1 MSEDDTADDSTS
13 PGNDS
18 RPPVAC
24 TISEERAGE
33 RADWMEDDL
42 LPTYAGYDELDDGV
56 TVRFAGADATL
67 QHVARFVAEEKECC
81 AFADYRVEVTPP
93 FEETRLTITGPEG
106 TKEMFAEEFV
116 GRLEGEVPLEPPK

>member
-1 MSEDDTADDSTS
+1 MSEDESTHG
-13 PGNDS
+13 PTPTEDDS

-42 LPTYAGYDELDDGV
+42 LPAYAGYDELDDGV
-56 TVRFAGADATL
+56 TVRFDGADATL
-67 QHVARFVAEEKECC
+67 RHVARFVAEEKDCC
-81 AFADYRVEVTPP
+81 AFADYRVEVSPP

-116 GRLEGEVPLEPPK
+116 GRLEGEVPLEPLK